1 MDISNLKEELTAHI
15 QAAYTEGVTME
26 EAEKLAA
33 RFLLAQ
39 IQVSEALKK
48 VDLDTRMRKVGV
60 KSIKAAVY
68 LDEAKKGDKKPT
80 EAALSALV
88 DSNILV
94 IKEQNS
100 FDQAEVDRNELE
112 SMLSVARDGH
122 IYYRGIARG
131 RFE

>member
-33 RFLLAQ
+33 KFLHAQ
-39 IQVSEALKK
+39 IMLGEALRSA
-48 VDLDTRMRKVGV
+48 DLDARMRKSGLKAV
-60 KSIKAAVY
+60 KAAVY
-68 LDEAKKGDKKPT
+68 LDEAKKGERKPT

-88 DSNILV
+88 DSNSLV
-94 IKEQNS
+94 TSEQTG
-100 FDQAEVDRNELE
+100 FDQAEVDRNELDN
-112 SMLSVARDGH
+112 LLNVARDGH
-122 IYYRGIARG
+122 IFFRGVAKG